1 MFNWFRK
8 SETKQ
13 PAQKPENRPPSSFFS
28 THAAE
33 AGQSLVNSKDV
44 IHGLIKQAPKA
55 TTAQTQDSSDG
66 TALSLKQQINFGGMN
81 EVLGAWYAS
90 QGFIGYQYAAMLAQN
105 WLINKC
111 CTMPGRDAVRNG
123 FDIVAADGQEI
134 DKQAMTILRR
144 YDKAYKLRWNLEQFV
159 RMGRIFG
166 MRIALFR
173 VQSQDPEYYEKPFNP
188 DGVTP
193 GSYKGIVQVDPYWV
207 VPQLEQHAVANPE
220 TLHFYEPTWWIING
234 KKYHRSHLVI
244 FRNAEPPDLLKP
256 AYLYGGIPVPQ
267 QIMERVYAA
276 ERVANEAPQLA
287 QTKRTTVW
295 KTAMDTFIGKGE
307 EAFEALNRWISFRDN
322 YGVKL
327 GDKEGDEFQQFDTS
341 LADLDTVIMTQYQI
355 VAAAA
360 NVPSTKLLGT
370 APKGF
375 NSTGEYEESNYHEE
389 LESIQ
394 EHDLTPLVE
403 RHHLLV
409 MRSFVRPKVQMP
421 GDIDITVEWRPV
433 DSPTAKELAETNLVK
448 AQTGQALVASGAISN
463 EDERARIARD
473 PTSGYAGIE
482 LGDQDGADPDD
493 DDDDFE

>member
-1 MFNWFRK
+1 
-8 SETKQ
+8 
-13 PAQKPENRPPSSFFS
+13 
-28 THAAE
+28 
-33 AGQSLVNSKDV
+33 
-44 IHGLIKQAPKA
+44 
-55 TTAQTQDSSDG
+55 
-66 TALSLKQQINFGGMN
+66 
-81 EVLGAWYAS
+81 
-90 QGFIGYQYAAMLAQN
+90 
-105 WLINKC
+105 
-111 CTMPGRDAVRNG
+111 
-123 FDIVAADGQEI
+123 
-134 DKQAMTILRR
+134 
-144 YDKAYKLRWNLEQFV
+144 
-159 RMGRIFG
+159 
-166 MRIALFR
+166 
-173 VQSQDPEYYEKPFNP
+173 
-188 DGVTP
+188 
-193 GSYKGIVQVDPYWV
+193 
-207 VPQLEQHAVANPE
+207 
-220 TLHFYEPTWWIING
+220 
-234 KKYHRSHLVI
+234 VI